1 MSNPKRKWRPKSRMQ
16 RRRSCA
22 AHRRLEQMAYIQGC
36 TDPWWRPQ
44 DEAVHHQP
52 FGMRKPA
59 YSQLEK
65 HTRHLVLYAAAIGAK
80 RGALPLNLAGV
91 RATIS
96 ERKADCGT
104 VLFDRQND
112 PAVDSRPVWVRVG
125 QVTIE
130 NLDAWPSKPI
140 EELDCDLAAAA

>member
-1 MSNPKRKWRPKSRMQ
+1 MV
-16 RRRSCA
+16 A
-22 AHRRLEQMAYIQGC
+22 A
-36 TDPWWRPQ
+36 Q
-44 DEAVHHQP
+44 DEAVDHQA
-52 FGMRKPA
+52 FWIRKGA
-59 YSQLEK
+59 YDQVEK

-91 RATIS
+91 RARIS

-112 PAVDSRPVWVRVG
+112 PAADSRPVWVRVG
-125 QVTIE
+125 EVTVE